1 MIIECPA
8 CSKKF
13 NIDEKLIQDEGRLL
27 KCGNC
32 DHTWFFKKDENI
44 KLEAET
50 TKLNEI
56 NQNKSEFNTGPVEE
70 PIKQKKKIRKKIP
83 KKSST
88 KESTSKELVS
98 IEKSSVSR
106 ENNIIKKIFLI
117 IISII
122 AFILLIDTFKNQISV
137 IFPGILKMSDSLY
150 LVINDLKLFIKD
162 FTQVK
167 MIQIITKPFRWF
179 FKLEAASGFGLTF
192 AAIIALIG
200 KKSNLSELYFSTLNK
215 YLFF

>member
-13 NIDEKLIQDEGRLL
+13 NIDEKLIPDDGRLL

-32 DHTWFFKKDENI
+32 EHTWFFKKDENI
-44 KLEAET
+44 KSET
-50 TKLNEI
+50 ENIRKDEI
-56 NQNKSEFNTGPVEE
+56 EEIKSEIKIKQSEE
-70 PIKQKKKIRKKIP
+70 PIKKTKKIKKKISKTSI
-83 KKSST
+83 T

-98 IEKSSVSR
+98 IDKNSVLN
-106 ENNIIKKIFLI
+106 ENKIIKKIFLI

-122 AFILLIDTFKNQISV
+122 AFILLLDTFKNQLSL

-162 FTQVK
+162 LL
-167 MIQIITKPFRWF
+167 R
-179 FKLEAASGFGLTF
+179 
-192 AAIIALIG
+192 
-200 KKSNLSELYFSTLNK
+200 
-215 YLFF
+215 

>member
-13 NIDEKLIQDEGRLL
+13 NIDEKLIPNEGRLL

-32 DHTWFFKKDENI
+32 DHTWFYKKEENL
-44 KLEAET
+44 KLETET
-50 TKLNEI
+50 LKINEI
-56 NQNKSEFNTGPVEE
+56 EENKSETNVDPVEK
-70 PIKQKKKIRKKIP
+70 PIKQTKKIRKKIS
-83 KKSST
+83 KKFLT

-98 IEKSSVSR
+98 IDKSSVSR

-122 AFILLIDTFKNQISV
+122 AFILLLDTFKNQISV
-137 IFPGILKMSDSLY
+137 IFPGILKMSDSLN

-162 FTQVK
+162 LV
-167 MIQIITKPFRWF
+167 R
-179 FKLEAASGFGLTF
+179 
-192 AAIIALIG
+192 
-200 KKSNLSELYFSTLNK
+200 
-215 YLFF
+215 

>member
-13 NIDEKLIQDEGRLL
+13 NIDEKLIPDEGRLL

-32 DHTWFFKKDENI
+32 DHTWFYKKEEKLKIETESI
-44 KLEAET
+44 KI
-50 TKLNEI
+50 NEI
-56 NQNKSEFNTGPVEE
+56 EKNKSEINIAPVDA
-70 PIKQKKKIRKKIP
+70 PIKETKKIRKKTS

-98 IEKSSVSR
+98 IDKSSVSR

-122 AFILLIDTFKNQISV
+122 AFILLLDTFKNQISV

-162 FTQVK
+162 LV
-167 MIQIITKPFRWF
+167 R
-179 FKLEAASGFGLTF
+179 
-192 AAIIALIG
+192 
-200 KKSNLSELYFSTLNK
+200 
-215 YLFF
+215 

>member
-13 NIDEKLIQDEGRLL
+13 NIDEKLIPDEGRLL

-32 DHTWFFKKDENI
+32 EHTWFYKKEEKI
-44 KLEAET
+44 KLEAKT
-50 TKLNEI
+50 TKISQIEE
-56 NQNKSEFNTGPVEE
+56 NKSEINIEPVEKT
-70 PIKQKKKIRKKIP
+70 IKQTKKIRKKIS
-83 KKSST
+83 KKSLT

-98 IEKSSVSR
+98 IDKSLVSR

-122 AFILLIDTFKNQISV
+122 AFILLIDTFKNHISV
-137 IFPGILKMSDSLY
+137 IFPGIVQLSDSLY

-162 FTQVK
+162 LV
-167 MIQIITKPFRWF
+167 R
-179 FKLEAASGFGLTF
+179 
-192 AAIIALIG
+192 
-200 KKSNLSELYFSTLNK
+200 
-215 YLFF
+215 

>member
-13 NIDEKLIQDEGRLL
+13 NIDEKLIQDGGRLL

-32 DHTWFFKKDENI
+32 DHTWFYKKEEKLKIETESI
-44 KLEAET
+44 KI
-50 TKLNEI
+50 NEI
-56 NQNKSEFNTGPVEE
+56 EKNKSEINIAPVDA
-70 PIKQKKKIRKKIP
+70 PIKETKKIRKKTS

-98 IEKSSVSR
+98 IDKSSVSR

-117 IISII
+117 IISIV

-137 IFPGILKMSDSLY
+137 IFPGIVQMSDSLFQ
-150 LVINDLKLFIKD
+150 VINDLKLFIKD
-162 FTQVK
+162 LV
-167 MIQIITKPFRWF
+167 R
-179 FKLEAASGFGLTF
+179 
-192 AAIIALIG
+192 
-200 KKSNLSELYFSTLNK
+200 
-215 YLFF
+215 

>member
-13 NIDEKLIQDEGRLL
+13 NIDEKLIPDEGRLL

-32 DHTWFFKKDENI
+32 DHTWFYKKEDNL
-44 KLEAET
+44 KLETET
-50 TKLNEI
+50 IKINEI
-56 NQNKSEFNTGPVEE
+56 NENKSEINIEPVDV
-70 PIKQKKKIRKKIP
+70 PIKEKKKIRKKIS

-98 IEKSSVSR
+98 IDKSSVSR

-122 AFILLIDTFKNQISV
+122 AFILLIDTFKNQLSV
-137 IFPGILKMSDSLY
+137 IFPGIVQMSDSFY

-162 FTQVK
+162 LV
-167 MIQIITKPFRWF
+167 R
-179 FKLEAASGFGLTF
+179 
-192 AAIIALIG
+192 
-200 KKSNLSELYFSTLNK
+200 
-215 YLFF
+215 

>member
-13 NIDEKLIQDEGRLL
+13 NIDEKLIPDEGRLL

-32 DHTWFFKKDENI
+32 DHTWFYKKEENL
-44 KLEAET
+44 KLETET
-50 TKLNEI
+50 IKINEI
-56 NQNKSEFNTGPVEE
+56 NENKSEINIEPVDV
-70 PIKQKKKIRKKIP
+70 PIKETKKIRKKIS

-98 IEKSSVSR
+98 IDKSSVSR

-137 IFPGILKMSDSLY
+137 IFPGIVQMSDSLFQ
-150 LVINDLKLFIKD
+150 VINDLKLFIKD
-162 FTQVK
+162 LV
-167 MIQIITKPFRWF
+167 R
-179 FKLEAASGFGLTF
+179 
-192 AAIIALIG
+192 
-200 KKSNLSELYFSTLNK
+200 
-215 YLFF
+215 

>member
-13 NIDEKLIQDEGRLL
+13 NIDEKLIPDEGRLL

-32 DHTWFFKKDENI
+32 DHTWFYKEEENLKLETESIKKNEIEENI
-44 KLEAET
+44 S
-50 TKLNEI
+50 EI
-56 NQNKSEFNTGPVEE
+56 NIEPVDV
-70 PIKQKKKIRKKIP
+70 PIKETKKIRKKIS

-98 IEKSSVSR
+98 IDKSSVSK
-106 ENNIIKKIFLI
+106 ENKIIKKIFLI

-122 AFILLIDTFKNQISV
+122 AFILLMDTFKNQISV
-137 IFPGILKMSDSLY
+137 IFPGILKMSESLY

-162 FTQVK
+162 LL
-167 MIQIITKPFRWF
+167 R
-179 FKLEAASGFGLTF
+179 
-192 AAIIALIG
+192 
-200 KKSNLSELYFSTLNK
+200 
-215 YLFF
+215 

>member
-13 NIDEKLIQDEGRLL
+13 NIDEKLIPDEGRLL

-32 DHTWFFKKDENI
+32 EHTWFYKKEENL
-44 KLEAET
+44 KLETET
-50 TKLNEI
+50 IKINEKEE
-56 NQNKSEFNTGPVEE
+56 NKSEINVEPVDV
-70 PIKQKKKIRKKIP
+70 PIKTKKVRKKISN
-83 KKSST
+83 KSST
-88 KESTSKELVS
+88 NESTSKELVS
-98 IEKSSVSR
+98 IDKSSISR

-137 IFPGILKMSDSLY
+137 IFPGIVQMSDSLY

-162 FTQVK
+162 LV
-167 MIQIITKPFRWF
+167 R
-179 FKLEAASGFGLTF
+179 
-192 AAIIALIG
+192 
-200 KKSNLSELYFSTLNK
+200 
-215 YLFF
+215 

>member
-8 CSKKF
+8 CYKKF
-13 NIDEKLIQDEGRLL
+13 NIDEKLIPDEGRLL

-32 DHTWFFKKDENI
+32 EHTWFYKKEEKKN
-44 KLEAET
+44 LEAET
-50 TKLNEI
+50 TKISQIEE
-56 NQNKSEFNTGPVEE
+56 NKSEINIEPVEKT
-70 PIKQKKKIRKKIP
+70 IKQTKKIRKKIS
-83 KKSST
+83 KKSIT

-98 IEKSSVSR
+98 IDKSSVSK

-137 IFPGILKMSDSLY
+137 IFPGILQMSDSLY

-162 FTQVK
+162 LV
-167 MIQIITKPFRWF
+167 R
-179 FKLEAASGFGLTF
+179 
-192 AAIIALIG
+192 
-200 KKSNLSELYFSTLNK
+200 
-215 YLFF
+215 

>member
-13 NIDEKLIQDEGRLL
+13 NIDEKLIPDEGRLL

-32 DHTWFFKKDENI
+32 EHTWFYKKEEKI

-50 TKLNEI
+50 TKTSQIEEIKSEI
-56 NQNKSEFNTGPVEE
+56 NVEPVDV
-70 PIKQKKKIRKKIP
+70 PIKQTKNVRKKIS

-88 KESTSKELVS
+88 NKSTSKELVS
-98 IEKSSVSR
+98 IDKSSFST

-117 IISII
+117 IITII
-122 AFILLIDTFKNQISV
+122 AFILFIDTFKNQISL
-137 IFPGILKMSDSLY
+137 IFPGILNMSDSLY

-162 FTQVK
+162 LV
-167 MIQIITKPFRWF
+167 R
-179 FKLEAASGFGLTF
+179 
-192 AAIIALIG
+192 
-200 KKSNLSELYFSTLNK
+200 
-215 YLFF
+215 

>member
-13 NIDEKLIQDEGRLL
+13 NIDEKLIPDEGRLL

-32 DHTWFFKKDENI
+32 DHTWFYKKEENL
-44 KLEAET
+44 KLETESI
-50 TKLNEI
+50 KINEI
-56 NQNKSEFNTGPVEE
+56 EENKSEINIEPVDV
-70 PIKQKKKIRKKIP
+70 PIKETKKIRKKIS

-98 IEKSSVSR
+98 IDKSSVSR

-137 IFPGILKMSDSLY
+137 IFPGIVQMSDSLFQ
-150 LVINDLKLFIKD
+150 VINDLKLFIKD
-162 FTQVK
+162 LV
-167 MIQIITKPFRWF
+167 R
-179 FKLEAASGFGLTF
+179 
-192 AAIIALIG
+192 
-200 KKSNLSELYFSTLNK
+200 
-215 YLFF
+215 

>member
-13 NIDEKLIQDEGRLL
+13 NIDEKLIPDEGRLL

-32 DHTWFFKKDENI
+32 DHTWFYKKEENL
-44 KLEAET
+44 KLETESI
-50 TKLNEI
+50 KLNEI
-56 NQNKSEFNTGPVEE
+56 EENKSEINIEPVDV
-70 PIKQKKKIRKKIP
+70 PIKETKKIRKKIS

-98 IEKSSVSR
+98 IDKSSVSR

-122 AFILLIDTFKNQISV
+122 AFILFIDTFKNQISL

-162 FTQVK
+162 LV
-167 MIQIITKPFRWF
+167 R
-179 FKLEAASGFGLTF
+179 
-192 AAIIALIG
+192 
-200 KKSNLSELYFSTLNK
+200 
-215 YLFF
+215 

>member
-13 NIDEKLIQDEGRLL
+13 NIDEKLIPDEGRLL

-32 DHTWFFKKDENI
+32 DHTWFYKKEEKI

-50 TKLNEI
+50 ANASQIEE
-56 NQNKSEFNTGPVEE
+56 NKSVINIEPVEE
-70 PIKQKKKIRKKIP
+70 PIKQTKKIRKKIS

-98 IEKSSVSR
+98 IDKSSVSR

-137 IFPGILKMSDSLY
+137 ILPGILKMSDSLY

-162 FTQVK
+162 LV
-167 MIQIITKPFRWF
+167 R
-179 FKLEAASGFGLTF
+179 
-192 AAIIALIG
+192 
-200 KKSNLSELYFSTLNK
+200 
-215 YLFF
+215 

>member
-13 NIDEKLIQDEGRLL
+13 NIDEKLIPDEGRLL

-32 DHTWFFKKDENI
+32 DHTWFYKKEENLILETETI
-44 KLEAET
+44 K
-50 TKLNEI
+50 KNEI
-56 NQNKSEFNTGPVEE
+56 EENKSEIKIEPVDV
-70 PIKQKKKIRKKIP
+70 PIKQTKKIRKKIS

-98 IEKSSVSR
+98 IDKSSVSR

-137 IFPGILKMSDSLY
+137 IFPGIVQMSDSLY

-162 FTQVK
+162 LV
-167 MIQIITKPFRWF
+167 R
-179 FKLEAASGFGLTF
+179 
-192 AAIIALIG
+192 
-200 KKSNLSELYFSTLNK
+200 
-215 YLFF
+215 

>member
-13 NIDEKLIQDEGRLL
+13 NIDEKLIPDEGRLL

-32 DHTWFFKKDENI
+32 DHTWFFKKEGNI

-50 TKLNEI
+50 IKINEI
-56 NQNKSEFNTGPVEE
+56 EENKSEINIETVDV
-70 PIKQKKKIRKKIP
+70 PIKETKKIRKKIS
-83 KKSST
+83 KKSSI
-88 KESTSKELVS
+88 KESKSKELVS
-98 IEKSSVSR
+98 IDKNSVSR

-122 AFILLIDTFKNQISV
+122 AFILLIDTFKNHISV
-137 IFPGILKMSDSLY
+137 IFPGIVQMLDSLY

-162 FTQVK
+162 LV
-167 MIQIITKPFRWF
+167 R
-179 FKLEAASGFGLTF
+179 
-192 AAIIALIG
+192 
-200 KKSNLSELYFSTLNK
+200 
-215 YLFF
+215 

>member
-13 NIDEKLIQDEGRLL
+13 NIDEKLIPDEGRLL

-56 NQNKSEFNTGPVEE
+56 NENKSEINKEPVEE
-70 PIKQKKKIRKKIP
+70 PIKKTRKTRKKIS
-83 KKSST
+83 KKSLT

-98 IEKSSVSR
+98 IDKSSVST
-106 ENNIIKKIFLI
+106 ENNIIKKIFLV

-122 AFILLIDTFKNQISV
+122 AFILLIDTFKNQISL
-137 IFPGILKMSDSLY
+137 IFPGISQMSDSLY

-162 FTQVK
+162 LV
-167 MIQIITKPFRWF
+167 R
-179 FKLEAASGFGLTF
+179 
-192 AAIIALIG
+192 
-200 KKSNLSELYFSTLNK
+200 
-215 YLFF
+215 

>member
-13 NIDEKLIQDEGRLL
+13 NIDEKLIPDEGRLL

-32 DHTWFFKKDENI
+32 DHTWFFKEEENI
-44 KLEAET
+44 KLKAET

-56 NQNKSEFNTGPVEE
+56 KENKSKINTEPFEE
-70 PIKQKKKIRKKIP
+70 PIKQTKKIRKKIS

-98 IEKSSVSR
+98 IDKSSISR

-122 AFILLIDTFKNQISV
+122 AFILLMDTFKNQISL

-162 FTQVK
+162 LV
-167 MIQIITKPFRWF
+167 R
-179 FKLEAASGFGLTF
+179 
-192 AAIIALIG
+192 
-200 KKSNLSELYFSTLNK
+200 
-215 YLFF
+215 

>member
-13 NIDEKLIQDEGRLL
+13 NIDEKLIPDDGRLL

-32 DHTWFFKKDENI
+32 DHTWFYKKEDNL
-44 KLEAET
+44 KLETET
-50 TKLNEI
+50 IKVNEI
-56 NQNKSEFNTGPVEE
+56 EENKSEINIEPVEKT
-70 PIKQKKKIRKKIP
+70 IKQTKKIRKKIS
-83 KKSST
+83 KKSLT

-98 IEKSSVSR
+98 IDKSSISR

-122 AFILLIDTFKNQISV
+122 AFILLLDTFKNQISI
-137 IFPGILKMSDSLY
+137 IFPGIINMSDSLY

-162 FTQVK
+162 LV
-167 MIQIITKPFRWF
+167 R
-179 FKLEAASGFGLTF
+179 
-192 AAIIALIG
+192 
-200 KKSNLSELYFSTLNK
+200 
-215 YLFF
+215 

>member
-13 NIDEKLIQDEGRLL
+13 NIDEKLIPDEGRLL

-32 DHTWFFKKDENI
+32 DHTWFYKKEENL
-44 KLEAET
+44 KLETET
-50 TKLNEI
+50 IKINEI
-56 NQNKSEFNTGPVEE
+56 EENKSEINIEPVDV
-70 PIKQKKKIRKKIP
+70 PIKETKKIRKKIS

-98 IEKSSVSR
+98 IDKSSVSR

-137 IFPGILKMSDSLY
+137 IFPGIVQMSDSLY
-150 LVINDLKLFIKD
+150 QVINDLKLFIKD
-162 FTQVK
+162 LV
-167 MIQIITKPFRWF
+167 R
-179 FKLEAASGFGLTF
+179 
-192 AAIIALIG
+192 
-200 KKSNLSELYFSTLNK
+200 
-215 YLFF
+215 

>member
-13 NIDEKLIQDEGRLL
+13 NIDEKLIPDEGRLL

-32 DHTWFFKKDENI
+32 DHTWFFKKEENI
-44 KLEAET
+44 KLETET
-50 TKLNEI
+50 TKINEI
-56 NQNKSEFNTGPVEE
+56 EENKSEIDIEPAKE
-70 PIKQKKKIRKKIP
+70 PIKQKKKIRKKIS
-83 KKSST
+83 KEGST

-98 IEKSSVSR
+98 IDKSSVSR

-122 AFILLIDTFKNQISV
+122 AFILFIDTFKNQISV
-137 IFPGILKMSDSLY
+137 IFPGILKMSDNLY

-162 FTQVK
+162 LV
-167 MIQIITKPFRWF
+167 R
-179 FKLEAASGFGLTF
+179 
-192 AAIIALIG
+192 
-200 KKSNLSELYFSTLNK
+200 
-215 YLFF
+215 

>member
-13 NIDEKLIQDEGRLL
+13 NIDEKLIPDEGRLL

-32 DHTWFFKKDENI
+32 DHTWFYKKEENL
-44 KLEAET
+44 KLETET
-50 TKLNEI
+50 IKINKINE
-56 NQNKSEFNTGPVEE
+56 NKSEINIESVDV
-70 PIKQKKKIRKKIP
+70 PIKQTKKIRKKVT

-98 IEKSSVSR
+98 IDKSSVSR

-162 FTQVK
+162 LV
-167 MIQIITKPFRWF
+167 R
-179 FKLEAASGFGLTF
+179 
-192 AAIIALIG
+192 
-200 KKSNLSELYFSTLNK
+200 
-215 YLFF
+215 

>member
-1 MIIECPA
+1 MIIQCPA

-13 NIDEKLIQDEGRLL
+13 NINEKLIPDEGRLL

-32 DHTWFFKKDENI
+32 DHTWFYKKEDNL
-44 KLEAET
+44 KLETET
-50 TKLNEI
+50 IKINEI
-56 NQNKSEFNTGPVEE
+56 NENKSEINIEPVDV
-70 PIKQKKKIRKKIP
+70 PIKETKKIRKKIS

-98 IEKSSVSR
+98 IDKSSVSR

-137 IFPGILKMSDSLY
+137 IFPGIVQMSDSLY
-150 LVINDLKLFIKD
+150 QVINDLKLFIKD
-162 FTQVK
+162 LV
-167 MIQIITKPFRWF
+167 R
-179 FKLEAASGFGLTF
+179 
-192 AAIIALIG
+192 
-200 KKSNLSELYFSTLNK
+200 
-215 YLFF
+215 

>member
-13 NIDEKLIQDEGRLL
+13 NIDEKLIPDEGRLL

-32 DHTWFFKKDENI
+32 DHTWFYKKEENI
-44 KLEAET
+44 KLETET
-50 TKLNEI
+50 IKINEI
-56 NQNKSEFNTGPVEE
+56 EENKSEINIEPVEE
-70 PIKQKKKIRKKIP
+70 PIKQTKKIRKKIS

-98 IEKSSVSR
+98 IDKSSVSR

-162 FTQVK
+162 LV
-167 MIQIITKPFRWF
+167 R
-179 FKLEAASGFGLTF
+179 
-192 AAIIALIG
+192 
-200 KKSNLSELYFSTLNK
+200 
-215 YLFF
+215 

>member
-13 NIDEKLIQDEGRLL
+13 NIDEKLIPDEGRLL

-32 DHTWFFKKDENI
+32 DHTWFYKKEENL
-44 KLEAET
+44 KLESE
-50 TKLNEI
+50 KIKINEI
-56 NQNKSEFNTGPVEE
+56 QENKTEINIEPVEE
-70 PIKQKKKIRKKIP
+70 PIKQTKKIKKKISKKFL
-83 KKSST
+83 T

-98 IEKSSVSR
+98 IDKSSVSR

-117 IISII
+117 IVSFI
-122 AFILLIDTFKNQISV
+122 AFILLMDTFKNQISV

-162 FTQVK
+162 LV
-167 MIQIITKPFRWF
+167 R
-179 FKLEAASGFGLTF
+179 
-192 AAIIALIG
+192 
-200 KKSNLSELYFSTLNK
+200 
-215 YLFF
+215 

>member
-13 NIDEKLIQDEGRLL
+13 NIDDKLIPDDGRLL

-32 DHTWFFKKDENI
+32 EHTWFFKKDEDI
-44 KLEAET
+44 KLETENVR
-50 TKLNEI
+50 KDEIQEIKSEI
-56 NQNKSEFNTGPVEE
+56 NIKPSQE
-70 PIKQKKKIRKKIP
+70 PIKKTKKIRKKIP
-83 KKSST
+83 KTSLT

-98 IEKSSVSR
+98 IDKNSVSN
-106 ENNIIKKIFLI
+106 ENKIIKKIFLI

-122 AFILLIDTFKNQISV
+122 AFILLLDTFKNQLSL

-162 FTQVK
+162 LL
-167 MIQIITKPFRWF
+167 R
-179 FKLEAASGFGLTF
+179 
-192 AAIIALIG
+192 
-200 KKSNLSELYFSTLNK
+200 
-215 YLFF
+215 

>member
-13 NIDEKLIQDEGRLL
+13 NIDEKLIPNEGRLL

-32 DHTWFFKKDENI
+32 DHTWFFKKEENI
-44 KLEAET
+44 NLESET
-50 TKLNEI
+50 TKLYEI
-56 NQNKSEFNTGPVEE
+56 KENKSEINTEPVEE
-70 PIKQKKKIRKKIP
+70 PIKQTNKIKKRIS
-83 KKSST
+83 KKSSK

-98 IEKSSVSR
+98 IDKSSVSR
-106 ENNIIKKIFLI
+106 ENNVIKKIFLI

-122 AFILLIDTFKNQISV
+122 AFILLLDTFKNQISV

-162 FTQVK
+162 LV
-167 MIQIITKPFRWF
+167 R
-179 FKLEAASGFGLTF
+179 
-192 AAIIALIG
+192 
-200 KKSNLSELYFSTLNK
+200 
-215 YLFF
+215 

>member
-1 MIIECPA
+1 MIIQCPA

-13 NIDEKLIQDEGRLL
+13 NINEKLIPDEGRLL

-32 DHTWFFKKDENI
+32 DHTWFYKKEENLILETETI
-44 KLEAET
+44 KI
-50 TKLNEI
+50 NEI
-56 NQNKSEFNTGPVEE
+56 DENKSEINIEPVDV
-70 PIKQKKKIRKKIP
+70 PIKQTKKIRKKIS

-98 IEKSSVSR
+98 IDKSSVSR

-137 IFPGILKMSDSLY
+137 IFPGILQMSDSLY

-162 FTQVK
+162 LV
-167 MIQIITKPFRWF
+167 R
-179 FKLEAASGFGLTF
+179 
-192 AAIIALIG
+192 
-200 KKSNLSELYFSTLNK
+200 
-215 YLFF
+215 